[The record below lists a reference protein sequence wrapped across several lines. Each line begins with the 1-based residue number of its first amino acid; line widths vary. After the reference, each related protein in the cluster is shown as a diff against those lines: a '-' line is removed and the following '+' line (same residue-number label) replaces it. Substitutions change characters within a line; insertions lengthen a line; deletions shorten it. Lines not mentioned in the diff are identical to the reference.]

1 MKFILTFFLVRS
13 LYAFQ
18 FWCRWLCSSC
28 FWLKSFHQ
36 RHLPFHYLAN
46 ICYSL
51 WHWYRCQFGR
61 LCAFW
66 IFISG
71 NTKNHSKLK
80 HFPNEEI
87 SIRSPSTHNMSPFT
101 KKMFL
106 GFLPKL
112 MMMRRTQYNMP
123 DYDDN
128 APYHGYCNDMDVR
141 YGYGS
146 SHQRGPVDSVT
157 NYDCC
162 SFSSYRDSVSD
173 FTSDYKLD
181 GQDGNF
187 ENIGSNVP
195 HTSGKNT
202 WFDLSRIPFTSCF
215 LFTMKFN
222 VVNWHVHKVLI

>member
-1 MKFILTFFLVRS
+1 
-13 LYAFQ
+13 
-18 FWCRWLCSSC
+18 
-28 FWLKSFHQ
+28 
-36 RHLPFHYLAN
+36 
-46 ICYSL
+46 
-51 WHWYRCQFGR
+51 
-61 LCAFW
+61 
-66 IFISG
+66 
-71 NTKNHSKLK
+71 
-80 HFPNEEI
+80 
-87 SIRSPSTHNMSPFT
+87 MSPFT